1 MECNPICAGC
11 PEVWQAGLRRPGE
24 DQVWPAAH
32 LNHGKS
38 GNQVGRQEIQD
49 TCIDRTGGARERD
62 GEKKKQKER
71 KQMRENKEK
80 KKESKSNIKRYTERK
95 KRKIMA
101 FTK

>member
-1 MECNPICAGC
+1 MECIPIYAGC
-11 PEVWQAGLRRPGE
+11 PEVWKAGLRRPGE
-24 DQVWPAAH
+24 DQVWPAAY

-49 TCIDRTGGARERD
+49 TCIDRTGGARERWR
-62 GEKKKQKER
+62 KKKQKER

-95 KRKIMA
+95 KRKIMRSRN
-101 FTK
+101 